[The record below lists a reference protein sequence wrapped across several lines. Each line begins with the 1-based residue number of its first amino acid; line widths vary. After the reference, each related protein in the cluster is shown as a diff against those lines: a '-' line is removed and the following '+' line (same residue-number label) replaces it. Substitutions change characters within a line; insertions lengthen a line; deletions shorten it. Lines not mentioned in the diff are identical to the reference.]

1 MTSTLNMEP
10 YFARLQAVDPITE
23 FGVVDKIVGNSIES
37 HGPNATVG
45 SVCWLTDGQR
55 RFPVEVVG
63 FSGGNKYLF
72 PGISGP
78 DLLDALK
85 ASRVTSGIPVV
96 VVTAEEEEGRR
107 AAMQAGADDY
117 LTKPFSP
124 RALVR
129 TVEQVLEGSEPTGG

>member
-1 MTSTLNMEP
+1 MRARILIVDDHPTMREAMRLVLDDEGFTVDEAADGARALELVARDRPDLVLLDLNM
-10 YFARLQAVDPITE
+10 
-23 FGVVDKIVGNSIES
+23 
-37 HGPNATVG
+37 
-45 SVCWLTDGQR
+45 
-55 RFPVEVVG
+55 
-63 FSGGNKYLF
+63 

-78 DLLDALK
+78 DLLEALK

-107 AAMQAGADDY
+107 AAMQAGAEDY

-124 RALVR
+124 HALVQ

>member
-1 MTSTLNMEP
+1 MRARILIVDDHPTMREAMRLVLDGEGFTVDEAADGARALELVARDRPDLVLLDLNM
-10 YFARLQAVDPITE
+10 
-23 FGVVDKIVGNSIES
+23 
-37 HGPNATVG
+37 
-45 SVCWLTDGQR
+45 
-55 RFPVEVVG
+55 
-63 FSGGNKYLF
+63 

-78 DLLDALK
+78 DLLEALK

-107 AAMQAGADDY
+107 AAMQAGAEDY

-124 RALVR
+124 HALVR